1 MVQQPYEKATEEV
14 AKAAQALAPAINES
28 SSTVNSGLRWFG
40 QTFGRTLTHAMGM
53 LEDWVYAKRA
63 GARFRVVERTREKV
77 AGKNIPPGV
86 VPDGFLVPLL
96 DACGDAQSEELQD
109 LWAELL
115 SRAMRDE
122 AAQHPAFIQVL
133 RMLSADDA
141 KAFEEFAR
149 DGAGKPHR
157 HPSGLFAAVT
167 GPLSHFEGLGLAK
180 VVTTHTNL
188 LARTR
193 GNQLAGEPGRT
204 TGVTSLSES
213 SVVMTDFGK
222 AFARALGLL
231 DT

>member
-1 MVQQPYEKATEEV
+1 MVRPPYEKAAEET
-14 AKAAQALAPAINES
+14 AKAVQALAPAINES
-28 SSTVNSGLRWFG
+28 SETVNRGLSWFG
-40 QTFGRTLTHAMGM
+40 KTFGRVLSHAVGM
-53 LEDWVYAKRA
+53 LDDWVYARRA
-63 GARFRVVERTREKV
+63 WARFKVVEKTRERL
-77 AGKNIPPGV
+77 AGTDIPPGS

-96 DACGDAQSEELQD
+96 EACGDAQSDVLQD

-115 SRAMRDE
+115 ARGTQDE

-141 KAFEEFAR
+141 KAFEQFAR
-149 DGAGKPHR
+149 EGAGRPHR
-157 HPSGLFAAVT
+157 HPSGLFAAVS

-193 GNQLAGEPGRT
+193 GNQLAGVPGRT

-222 AFARALGLL
+222 AFARAVGLL